1 MQDLFAEERNML
13 STHQEISS
21 RLSTSD
27 YEKSVTEIIDENI
40 PNKNLHLRAW
50 KNLIQDLFAEEMNML
65 SIHQEISSKPSTS
78 DYEKSVTDIIDKI
91 IPNKNLHMRA
101 WKKFDARFNC

>member
-1 MQDLFAEERNML
+1 
-13 STHQEISS
+13 
-21 RLSTSD
+21 
-27 YEKSVTEIIDENI
+27 
-40 PNKNLHLRAW
+40 
-50 KNLIQDLFAEEMNML
+50 ML

-101 WKKFDARFNC
+101 WKNLMQDLIAEERNMLSTHQEISSKHSTSDHKKTATDISDKNIPIKNLLMRTWKI